1 MVKISTF
8 SSCMIPNLIMCTEGI
23 RWRHLLMSVDIYQ
36 PSLGWHIDWVSAD
49 ISSVGWHIRREYR
62 PILGPQMISK
72 FKVVHFPTW
81 TQQHSFLRN
90 YNLSFHECTN
100 DYLTFDFP
108 LFDKYIPDPLN
119 NKNFLFQDFFPNSL
133 QCKVPPNSGMLVQEL
148 KSFWK

>member
-1 MVKISTF
+1 MVKISTS

-23 RWRHLLMSVDIYQ
+23 CWRIDVCRYIYIYQ

-49 ISSVGWHIRREYR
+49 ISSVGWQFYPPRVSNRYSVDR
-62 PILGPQMISK
+62 WSLNFSGSLSD
-72 FKVVHFPTW
+72 
-81 TQQHSFLRN
+81 QHSLLRN

-133 QCKVPPNSGMLVQEL
+133 QCKVPSNSGMLVQEL